1 MVCFDRLRGGCYIMP
16 IMRAPSGSHKT
27 FKIPCS
33 GEGIFVAVNTILSG
47 GEIYAAYWNGTSV
60 QNLMNNISF
69 NISSITV
76 QDGIATVIV
85 YNGSGSYD
93 SSTRVCFIPGNP
105 LTSN

>member
-1 MVCFDRLRGGCYIMP
+1 MP
-16 IMRAPSGSHKT
+16 IMRAPSGSYKT

-33 GEGIFVAVNTILSG
+33 GEGIFVTVNTILSG
-47 GEIYAAYWNGTSV
+47 GEGHVAYWNGTSMQHLV
-60 QNLMNNISF
+60 GNISF

-76 QDGIATVIV
+76 KDGIATVIV
-85 YNGSGSYD
+85 YNASGAYD

>member
-1 MVCFDRLRGGCYIMP
+1 MP
-16 IMRAPSGSHKT
+16 IMRAPSVSYKT

-33 GEGIFVAVNTILSG
+33 GEGIFVVVNTILNSG
-47 GEIYAAYWNGTSV
+47 RGYITYWNGTSM
-60 QNLMNNISF
+60 QHLINDIGF
-69 NISSITV
+69 EISSITV

-85 YNGSGSYD
+85 SNSSGDHD

>member
-1 MVCFDRLRGGCYIMP
+1 MP
-16 IMRAPSGSHKT
+16 IMRAPSGSYKT

-33 GEGIFVAVNTILSG
+33 GEGIFVAVNTILNG
-47 GEIYAAYWNGTSV
+47 GLGRTAYWNGTSV
-60 QNLMNNISF
+60 QDLMYDQSF
-69 NISSITV
+69 RISSITV

-85 YNGSGSYD
+85 YNASGSYD

>member
-1 MVCFDRLRGGCYIMP
+1 MP
-16 IMRAPSGSHKT
+16 IMREPIESYKT

-33 GEGIFVAVNTILSG
+33 GEGIFVIVNTIIRG
-47 GEIYAAYWNGTSV
+47 GVGYTAYWNGSSV
-60 QNLMNNISF
+60 HELTKDTYLK
-69 NISSITV
+69 ISSITV

-85 YNGSGSYD
+85 SNSTVSYD

>member
-1 MVCFDRLRGGCYIMP
+1 MP
-16 IMRAPSGSHKT
+16 IMRAPSGSYKT

-33 GEGIFVAVNTILSG
+33 GEGIFVTVNTILSG
-47 GEIYAAYWNGTSV
+47 GTSDIVYWNGTSV
-60 QNLMNNISF
+60 QHLEHDISF
-69 NISSITV
+69 QISSITV

-85 YNGSGSYD
+85 YNTSGAYD

>member
-1 MVCFDRLRGGCYIMP
+1 MP
-16 IMRAPSGSHKT
+16 IMRAPSGSYKT

-33 GEGIFVAVNTILSG
+33 GEGIFVTVNTILSNG
-47 GEIYAAYWNGTSV
+47 VSCTAYWNGTSM
-60 QNLMNNISF
+60 QDLTHDTTF
-69 NISSITV
+69 RISSITV

-85 YNGSGSYD
+85 YNASGSED

>member
-1 MVCFDRLRGGCYIMP
+1 MP
-16 IMRAPSGSHKT
+16 IMRAPSSSNKT

-33 GEGIFVAVNTILSG
+33 GEGIFVAVNTILNAG
-47 GEIYAAYWNGTSV
+47 DIAYWNGTSV
-60 QNLMNNISF
+60 HRLVFDTSF
-69 NISSITV
+69 SISSITV

-85 YNGSGSYD
+85 HNSSGSYD

>member
-1 MVCFDRLRGGCYIMP
+1 MP
-16 IMRAPSGSHKT
+16 IMRAPSGSYKT

-33 GEGIFVAVNTILSG
+33 GEGIFVTVNTILSG
-47 GEIYAAYWNGTSV
+47 GQSCTAYWNGTSV
-60 QNLMNNISF
+60 QNLTHDENF
-69 NISSITV
+69 RISSITV

-85 YNGSGSYD
+85 YNSSGADD

>member
-1 MVCFDRLRGGCYIMP
+1 MP
-16 IMRAPSGSHKT
+16 IMRAGSISLKT

-33 GEGIFVAVNTILSG
+33 GEGIFVTVNTILSG
-47 GEIYAAYWNGTSV
+47 GTSYIVYWNGTSV
-60 QNLMNNISF
+60 QHLTHDTNF
-69 NISSITV
+69 KISSITV

-85 YNGSGSYD
+85 SNSSGAYD

>member
-1 MVCFDRLRGGCYIMP
+1 MP
-16 IMRAPSGSHKT
+16 IMRGSSGSYKT

-33 GEGIFVAVNTILSG
+33 GEGIFVTVNTILSG
-47 GEIYAAYWNGTSV
+47 GTSCIVYWNGTSMQHLGYNV
-60 QNLMNNISF
+60 SF
-69 NISSITV
+69 RISSITV

-85 YNGSGSYD
+85 SNSTGSED